1 MVDKKVNIVLFGP
14 PGAGK
19 GTQAHF
25 IVQKYNYL
33 QLSTGDLLR
42 NEISKNTNLGNKIKS
57 IIEKGTFVSDEIIN
71 DLIVK
76 ILSNKKFNNRLVF
89 DGYPRNLDQAKN
101 LDLMIKKYDQK
112 IPCVLSLN
120 VSKELIIRRI
130 MGRQTCTKC
139 ELIFNEYFKP
149 ANSKNH
155 LCGTQFLVKRSDDNE
170 KTIFKRYK
178 IYLDKT
184 LPILEHYKKLNLL
197 HEIEGKSEIDK
208 IFVKISHIIASLEA

>member
-1 MVDKKVNIVLFGP
+1 MNIILFGP

-19 GTQAHF
+19 GTQADNITKF
-25 IVQKYNYL
+25 FNLYKV
-33 QLSTGDLLR
+33 SSGDLLR
-42 NEISKNTNLGNKIKS
+42 NEVFTKTDLGNKIKS

-76 ILSNKKFNNRLVF
+76 ILSNKKFYNRLVF

-112 IPCVLSLN
+112 ISCVLSLN

-149 ANSKNH
+149 ANSENH
-155 LCGTQFLVKRSDDNE
+155 LCGTKFLVKRSDDNE
-170 KTIFKRYK
+170 ETILYRYQTY
-178 IYLDKT
+178 IDET
-184 LPILEHYKKLNLL
+184 LPILEYHNKLNLL
-197 HEIEGKSEIDK
+197 YEIDGTMEIDK
-208 IFVKISHIIASLEA
+208 IFIKDISTLSTYLSS